1 MFKEIYLKYIT
12 NLQKNKLIILWKEK
26 KINSL
31 SISDIYKTFQNIN
44 KFDTIKWFDIINKA
58 LLIKK

>member
-1 MFKEIYLKYIT
+1 MKRK
-12 NLQKNKLIILWKEK
+12 K

-44 KFDTIKWFDIINKA
+44 KFDTIKLFDIINKA

>member
-1 MFKEIYLKYIT
+1 MFKEIYPKYIT

-31 SISDIYKTFQNIN
+31 SISEIYKSFQNIN